1 MFNSIR
7 VFRPARLL
15 TRCSSSLTLMLSSPP
30 GWYQCLG
37 HLWRLQCCCFS
48 LALRLMHSI
57 MHGRQGINL
66 ISFSVIGTTHQ
77 SFPGDQIHVTT
88 VSGCPNTNCYDV
100 LTCSIDFRKSFFFLS
115 IYMGKKVISVSI
127 LDLGFRALRC
137 TYNLQR

>member
-1 MFNSIR
+1 MFNSTG
-7 VFRPARLL
+7 VYRPARLL
-15 TRCSSSLTLMLSSPP
+15 MRCSSSLTLMLSSPP

-66 ISFSVIGTTHQ
+66 VSFSVIGTTHQ

-88 VSGCPNTNCYDV
+88 VSGSPNTKCYDV
-100 LTCSIDFRKSFFFLS
+100 LTFHRLQEVLFFPLHL
-115 IYMGKKVISVSI
+115 YGKEGHICKHPRFGV
-127 LDLGFRALRC
+127 
-137 TYNLQR
+137 